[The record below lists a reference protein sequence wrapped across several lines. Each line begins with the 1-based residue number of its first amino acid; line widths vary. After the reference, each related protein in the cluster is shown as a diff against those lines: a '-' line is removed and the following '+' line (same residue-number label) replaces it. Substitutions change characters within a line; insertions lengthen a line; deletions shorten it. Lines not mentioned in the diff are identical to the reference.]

1 MKHIQRTSF
10 LPGHPVYTIVTV
22 LLCAILFAGCTGHR
36 FTISFDQVN
45 GLKEK
50 DPVVFEGTTVGQV
63 KKITYT
69 QDARF
74 QVSVEI
80 AEAFSDRATEDSR
93 FFIGNAPDDT
103 ATRAVIIEQSQT
115 GGKKIPTDA
124 VVAGST
130 RSPADA
136 AAESLEQMW
145 QAMGKK
151 MNDLMT
157 QLETIPETE
166 EYQAM
171 KDAMAELEQKL
182 KSSGQK
188 MGDTLKN
195 DILPRLEEKIKALTD
210 SLREQGKDKQA
221 QELEKDFGRLQ
232 KI

>member
-1 MKHIQRTSF
+1 MTPIQHIFPRCSICF
-10 LPGHPVYTIVTV
+10 HCIVTV
-22 LLCAILFAGCTGHR
+22 LLSTALVAGCVGYG

-45 GLKEK
+45 GLKQN
-50 DPVVFEGTTVGQV
+50 DPVLFEGTAVGQV
-63 KKITYT
+63 KKVTYT

-93 FFIGNAPDDT
+93 FFIGNAPGDT
-103 ATRAVIIEQSQT
+103 GTKAVIIEQTQS
-115 GGKKIPTDA
+115 GGKKIPADA

-130 RSPADA
+130 RSSADA
-136 AAESLEQMW
+136 AAESMEQMW

-151 MNDLMT
+151 MNDLVK
-157 QLETIPETE
+157 QLETLPETQ

-171 KDAMAELEQKL
+171 KQAMADLEQKL

-195 DILPRLEEKIKALTD
+195 DILPLLEEKIKALAD
-210 SLREQGKDKQA
+210 SLRDQGKENQA
-221 QELEKDFGRLQ
+221 RELEQDFGRLQ

>member
-1 MKHIQRTSF
+1 MRHIRHTPS
-10 LPGHPVYTIVTV
+10 LPCYPVYTIVTV
-22 LLCAILFAGCTGHR
+22 LLCTILFAGCTGHR

-50 DPVVFEGTTVGQV
+50 DPVVFEDTTVGQV

-93 FFIGNAPDDT
+93 FFIGNAPGDT

-136 AAESLEQMW
+136 AAESLEEMW

-188 MGDTLKN
+188 MGDTLTN
-195 DILPRLEEKIKALTD
+195 DILPLLEEKIKALTD
-210 SLREQGKDKQA
+210 SLREQGKEKQA

>member
-1 MKHIQRTSF
+1 MRHIQRASS
-10 LPGHPVYTIVTV
+10 LPGHPAYTIVTV
-22 LLCAILFAGCTGHR
+22 LLCALLFAGCTGHR

-50 DPVVFEGTTVGQV
+50 DPVIFEGTAVGQV

-93 FFIGNAPDDT
+93 FFIGNAPGDT

-115 GGKKIPTDA
+115 GGKKIPADA

-166 EYQAM
+166 EYQAL
-171 KDAMAELEQKL
+171 KDSMAELEQKL

-195 DILPRLEEKIKALTD
+195 DILPQLEEKIKALTD
-210 SLREQGKDKQA
+210 SLRKQGKEKQA

-232 KI
+232 EI

>member
-1 MKHIQRTSF
+1 MRHIQRASS
-10 LPGHPVYTIVTV
+10 LPGHPAYTIVTV
-22 LLCAILFAGCTGHR
+22 LLCALLFAGCTGHR

-50 DPVVFEGTTVGQV
+50 DPVIFEGTAVGQV

-93 FFIGNAPDDT
+93 FFIGNAPGDT

-115 GGKKIPTDA
+115 GGKKIPADA

-166 EYQAM
+166 EYQAL
-171 KDAMAELEQKL
+171 KDSMAELEQKL

-195 DILPRLEEKIKALTD
+195 DILPLLEEKIKALTD
-210 SLREQGKDKQA
+210 SLRKQGKEKQA

-232 KI
+232 EI

>member
-1 MKHIQRTSF
+1 MRHIQRASS
-10 LPGHPVYTIVTV
+10 LPGHPAYTIVTV
-22 LLCAILFAGCTGHR
+22 LLCALLFAGCTGHR

-50 DPVVFEGTTVGQV
+50 DPVIFEGTAVGQV

-93 FFIGNAPDDT
+93 FFIGNAPGDT

-115 GGKKIPTDA
+115 GGKKIPADA

-166 EYQAM
+166 EYQAL
-171 KDAMAELEQKL
+171 KDSMAELEQKL

-195 DILPRLEEKIKALTD
+195 DILPLLEEKIKALTD
-210 SLREQGKDKQA
+210 SLRKQGKEKQA